1 MSWDVPGEFKSHR
14 RATFSKTLDHDIES
28 VWAVISSP
36 GILLECHPFCRSNEA
51 IEWGNGRFSDV
62 LTYLNGRRYV
72 RRFRQWRPRE
82 GYDLVIGEEGGK
94 QSFVRWE
101 LNEAGDRGTELRI
114 TVYPYLLSG
123 LPRNISAIP
132 FALYVRPKLTAYL
145 RSVIGGF
152 EYYLDNGEEVPRNHF
167 GSHSWFS

>member
-1 MSWDVPGEFKSHR
+1 MSWEVPMEFKSHR
-14 RATFSKTLDHDIES
+14 CVTASKKLDHDIEV
-28 VWAVISSP
+28 VWALVSSP
-36 GILLECHPFCRSNEA
+36 GNLLECHPFCRSNEA
-51 IEWGNGRFSDV
+51 IEWGDGSFSDV

-101 LNEAGDRGTELRI
+101 LNEAGNRSTELRI

-123 LPRNISAIP
+123 LPRIISAIP
-132 FALYVRPKLTAYL
+132 FSIYARPKLTTYL
-145 RSVIGGF
+145 RSVLRGF
-152 EYYLDNGEEVPRNHF
+152 EYFLDNGERVPRNYF

>member
-1 MSWDVPGEFKSHR
+1 MSWEVPREFKSHR
-14 RATFSKTLDHDIES
+14 CVTASKKLDHDIEV
-28 VWAVISSP
+28 VWALVSSP
-36 GILLECHPFCRSNEA
+36 GNLLECHPFCRSNEA
-51 IEWGNGRFSDV
+51 IEWGYGSFSDV

-101 LNEAGDRGTELRI
+101 LNEAGNRSTELRI

-123 LPRNISAIP
+123 LPRIISAIP
-132 FALYVRPKLTAYL
+132 FSIYARPKLTTYL
-145 RSVIGGF
+145 RSVLGGF
-152 EYYLDNGEEVPRNHF
+152 EYFLDNGERVPRNYF

>member
-1 MSWDVPGEFKSHR
+1 MSWEVPREFKSHR
-14 RATFSKTLDHDIES
+14 CVTASKKLDHDIEV
-28 VWAVISSP
+28 VWALVSSP
-36 GILLECHPFCRSNEA
+36 GNLLECHPFCRSNEA
-51 IEWGNGRFSDV
+51 IEWGDGSFSDV

-101 LNEAGDRGTELRI
+101 LNEAGNRSTELRI

-123 LPRNISAIP
+123 LPRIISAIP
-132 FALYVRPKLTAYL
+132 FSIYARPKLTTYL
-145 RSVIGGF
+145 RSVLGGF
-152 EYYLDNGEEVPRNHF
+152 EYFLDNGERVPRNYF

>member
-1 MSWDVPGEFKSHR
+1 MSWEVPGEFKSHR
-14 RATFSKTLDHDIES
+14 CVTASKKLDHDIEV
-28 VWAVISSP
+28 VWALVSSP
-36 GILLECHPFCRSNEA
+36 GNLLECHPFCRSNEA
-51 IEWGNGRFSDV
+51 IEWGDGSFSDV

-101 LNEAGDRGTELRI
+101 LNEAGNRSTELRI

-123 LPRNISAIP
+123 LPRIISAIP
-132 FALYVRPKLTAYL
+132 FSIYARPKLTTYL
-145 RSVIGGF
+145 RSVLRGF
-152 EYYLDNGEEVPRNHF
+152 EYFLDNGERVPRNYF

>member
-1 MSWDVPGEFKSHR
+1 MSWEVPGEFKSHR
-14 RATFSKTLDHDIES
+14 CVTASKKLDHDIEV
-28 VWAVISSP
+28 VWALVSSP
-36 GILLECHPFCRSNEA
+36 GNLLECHPFCRSNEA
-51 IEWGNGRFSDV
+51 IEWGNGSFSDV

-101 LNEAGDRGTELRI
+101 LNESGNRGTELRI
-114 TVYPYLLSG
+114 TVYPYLLCG
-123 LPRNISAIP
+123 LPRIISATP
-132 FALYVRPKLTAYL
+132 FSIYVRPKLTTYL
-145 RSVIGGF
+145 RSVLGGF
-152 EYYLDNGEEVPRNHF
+152 EYFLDNGERVPRNHF

>member
-1 MSWDVPGEFKSHR
+1 MSWEVPREFKSHR
-14 RATFSKTLDHDIES
+14 CVTASKKLDHDIEV
-28 VWAVISSP
+28 VWALVSSP
-36 GILLECHPFCRSNEA
+36 GNLLECHPFCRLNEA
-51 IEWGNGRFSDV
+51 IEWGDGSFSDV

-101 LNEAGDRGTELRI
+101 LNEAGNRSTELRI

-123 LPRNISAIP
+123 LPRIISAIP
-132 FALYVRPKLTAYL
+132 FSIYARPKLTTYL
-145 RSVIGGF
+145 RSVLRGF
-152 EYYLDNGEEVPRNHF
+152 EYFLDNGERVPRNYF

>member
-1 MSWDVPGEFKSHR
+1 MSWEVPREFKSHR
-14 RATFSKTLDHDIES
+14 CVTASKKLDHDIEV
-28 VWAVISSP
+28 VWALVSSP
-36 GILLECHPFCRSNEA
+36 GNLLECHPFCRSNEA
-51 IEWGNGRFSDV
+51 IEWGDGSFSDV

-101 LNEAGDRGTELRI
+101 LNEAGNRSTELRI

-123 LPRNISAIP
+123 LPRIISAIP
-132 FALYVRPKLTAYL
+132 FSIYARPKLTTYL
-145 RSVIGGF
+145 RSVLRGF
-152 EYYLDNGEEVPRNHF
+152 EYFLDNGERVPRNYF

>member
-1 MSWDVPGEFKSHR
+1 MSWEVPREFKSHR
-14 RATFSKTLDHDIES
+14 CVTASKKLDHDIEV
-28 VWAVISSP
+28 VWALVSSP
-36 GILLECHPFCRSNEA
+36 GNLLECHPFCRSNEA
-51 IEWGNGRFSDV
+51 IEWGDGSFSDV

-72 RRFRQWRPRE
+72 RRFRQWSPRE

-101 LNEAGDRGTELRI
+101 LNEAGNRSTELRI

-123 LPRNISAIP
+123 LPRIISAIP
-132 FALYVRPKLTAYL
+132 FSIYARPKLTTYL
-145 RSVIGGF
+145 RSVLRGF
-152 EYYLDNGEEVPRNHF
+152 EYFLDNGERVPRNYF